1 MGAAESCTCKGPQNC
16 KVVACDGETGC
27 GLRHLH
33 QQAEDLDVQSLPKEE
48 VLAHLKQLAGA
59 EESQYNVAYALVL
72 QRVLELLTGPLA
84 NVPSSAALV
93 VVAPER
99 EIDCLEPEC
108 DDDGLLLGELED
120 ITVHDKRFEQSLA
133 QCAWCFSG
141 ETDFR
146 NRPID
151 TAFAIDHCT
160 GRIVAASACFPNRS
174 SVILP
179 NFSSTEYKSAVDIAA
194 SLDRGVVFTRSKQGL
209 VCVYPAA
216 EVQWGRCM
224 QVAIAKKDLANGENV
239 ELAVMLDNLGHGHL
253 QKGNPQAAKQLHE
266 RALRIQ
272 EAHYGQHHVQVG
284 VTLDNLGI
292 CHMQLG
298 NPEVAKGLLE
308 RAMQINE
315 RHFGPNH
322 VQVAW
327 SLDNLGGALRDLG
340 EMWRAKSL
348 HERALRIYQAEY
360 GSDHVQLIQTL
371 NNLGHTERGLGNPPA
386 AKVFYQQAL
395 VICEKEVEPDAATV
409 AVGYNNLGNAVRE
422 MGDVNAAKALYD
434 RALKAAEAQF
444 GTTHTEVG
452 RTLNNL
458 GLAQLELG
466 KAKDA
471 HATFVRALD
480 IFETQFGARST
491 YAAMSRIN
499 LATCLAVL
507 HKNKEAREHVVNAE
521 ASVDAS
527 AGAKANLEVELRAA
541 AVRFAIGE
549 TARPSPQERW
559 HKAENMLQDLLGIKG
574 VDAVCARC
582 KEGLIRTWQHHDRD
596 DVVQWL
602 QARTT
607 ARI

>member
-1 MGAAESCTCKGPQNC
+1 MGATESCTCKGPQTC
-16 KVVACDGETGC
+16 KAVACDGEAAC
-27 GLRHLH
+27 GLRQLH
-33 QQAEDLDVQSLPKEE
+33 RPVEDLEITALPKEE
-48 VLAHLKQLAGA
+48 VMAHLRQLASV
-59 EESQYNVAYALVL
+59 EEPQYSVAYVLVL
-72 QRVLELLTGPLA
+72 QRVLELLTGPLS
-84 NVPSSAALV
+84 NVPGSAALV
-93 VVAPER
+93 LVAPER

-108 DDDGLLLGELED
+108 DDDGLLLSELED

-141 ETDFR
+141 EVDFR

-151 TAFAIDHCT
+151 TAFAIDHSS
-160 GRIVAASACFPNRS
+160 GRIVTASACFPNRS

-179 NFSSTEYKSAVDIAA
+179 HFSNSEYKTAVDIAA
-194 SLDRGVVFTRSKQGL
+194 CLDRGVVFTRSKQGV
-209 VCVYPAA
+209 VCAYPAA
-216 EVQWGRCM
+216 EVQWGRCL
-224 QVAIAKKDLANGENV
+224 QVAAAHKDLEKGENV
-239 ELAVMLDNLGHGHL
+239 ELAVMLDNIGHGHL

-272 EAHYGQHHVQVG
+272 EAHYGQNHVQVG

-298 NPEVAKGLLE
+298 NPEQAKALLE
-308 RAMQINE
+308 RALQINE
-315 RHFGPNH
+315 RHFGPYH

-340 EMWRAKSL
+340 EMLRAKAM

-360 GSDHVQLIQTL
+360 GSEHVQLIQTL
-371 NNLGHTERGLGNPPA
+371 NNLGHTERGMGNPAA

-422 MGDVNAAKALYD
+422 MGDVKEAKALYD

-444 GTTHTEVG
+444 GTNHTEVG

-466 KAKDA
+466 NARDA
-471 HATFVRALD
+471 HSTFVRALD
-480 IFETQFGARST
+480 IFETQFGAKST
-491 YAAMSRIN
+491 CAAMSRIN

-507 HKNKEAREHVVNAE
+507 RKNKEAREHVVNAE

-527 AGAKANLEVELRAA
+527 AGAKVNLEVELRAA

-549 TARPSPQERW
+549 SARPSPQERW
-559 HKAENMLQDLLGIKG
+559 HKAESMLQDLLGIKG

-582 KEGLIRTWQHHDRD
+582 KEGLIRTWQHHDRQ

-602 QARTT
+602 QARST